1 MKEITDQKIKD
12 LSSSD
17 EVASS
22 SQNENHYQF
31 CIKTILTARPAST
44 DHSKCEQK
52 FQMAIARITISKD
65 SCAKFT
71 LSSKAIPPAHHMFR
85 MRHGLTRV

>member
-1 MKEITDQKIKD
+1 MKQITDQKIKD
-12 LSSSD
+12 LSSND

-31 CIKTILTARPAST
+31 CIKTISTARPASI

-52 FQMAIARITISKD
+52 FEMTIARITISKD

-71 LSSKAIPPAHHMFR
+71 LSSKAIPPAHHMVSQRCNF
-85 MRHGLTRV
+85 